1 MRPTEVRIPK
11 LQLSQANILSARA
24 NNHATISARTH
35 SHRSENQVLQ
45 QAAAAQSRQMKFVQT
60 DGKNLIN
67 LENILLIED
76 KLWGIL
82 E

>member
-1 MRPTEVRIPK
+1 
-11 LQLSQANILSARA
+11 
-24 NNHATISARTH
+24 
-35 SHRSENQVLQ
+35 
-45 QAAAAQSRQMKFVQT
+45 MKFVQT

-82 E
+82 EQFR

>member
-1 MRPTEVRIPK
+1 
-11 LQLSQANILSARA
+11 
-24 NNHATISARTH
+24 
-35 SHRSENQVLQ
+35 
-45 QAAAAQSRQMKFVQT
+45 MKFVQT
-60 DGKNLIN
+60 DGKNMIN